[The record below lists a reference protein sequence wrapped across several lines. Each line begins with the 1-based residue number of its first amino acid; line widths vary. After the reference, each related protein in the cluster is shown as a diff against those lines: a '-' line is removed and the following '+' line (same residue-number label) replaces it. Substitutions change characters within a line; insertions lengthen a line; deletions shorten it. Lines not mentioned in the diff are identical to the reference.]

1 LQHHELMYLLVWLLV
16 WIIVLSL
23 VWYIVT
29 RLPLPPAAKLVVE
42 VGIALVALVL
52 ILGVFGFGWW
62 GPPAH
67 WHHY

>member
-1 LQHHELMYLLVWLLV
+1 MYLLVWLLV

-29 RLPLPPAAKLVVE
+29 RLPLPAAAKLVVE

-67 WHHY
+67 WRHY